1 MCRSE
6 PPNTKIS
13 EKNIRIPVMSNQAIV
28 CNINIRQDLYG
39 RYSLNDLHKAS
50 GKASKHRPQHW
61 LSNEQTKELIEEISK
76 DGIPAL
82 GGNSKDGIPAL
93 VNRQDPVVVKH
104 GGTCPGTWACKELVY
119 AYAMWISA
127 KFHLHVI
134 RAFDSMVSVET
145 RTTHKQSTATQ
156 LIPLRQKVEQLITTG
171 VGNIYGDIWKLVH
184 NKFEVKTIGQLKP
197 EQIPE
202 AIQYL
207 YEIEG
212 EYISKNQKKTIE
224 IPDFRYQ
231 RILLTVENG
240 EVTSTR
246 MVGSDEM
253 LMNRYQYINYFK
265 EPDVGFNDV
274 EQLAE
279 LSRTVSERLHKQLGK
294 CR

>member
-1 MCRSE
+1 
-6 PPNTKIS
+6 
-13 EKNIRIPVMSNQAIV
+13 MSTQLTFQGV
-28 CNINIRQDLYG
+28 C
-39 RYSLNDLHKAS
+39 LN
-50 GKASKHRPQHW
+50 PIQ
-61 LSNEQTKELIEEISK
+61 KEAQLWITAPEVAN
-76 DGIPAL
+76 AL
-82 GGNSKDGIPAL
+82 GYAREDSVSRIYDRNKDEFSSAMTETVNLTVSGNLQKTVRIFSLRGCHLVAMFARTAVAKEFRKWVLDVLDKEAQPQPAKAQ
-93 VNRQDPVVVKH
+93 NDR
-104 GGTCPGTWACKELVY
+104 
-119 AYAMWISA
+119 
-127 KFHLHVI
+127 
-134 RAFDSMVSVET
+134 
-145 RTTHKQSTATQ
+145 QSTATQ